1 MMKIPFEDLA
11 RQLEVSAITLERWIR
26 QGRIPVQRQGEMC
39 FFERSEIEEWARTHS
54 LRLDLEAPPE
64 PIRPPQADNTLI
76 DSIRRGGVRQIL
88 VGNDVATT
96 LRAVVRA
103 LPISDDERPDL
114 LRRFLEREELSST
127 GIGNALAVPHPR
139 NPVGD
144 LVKKPMIA
152 VFFLDHPI
160 DWKAVDGRPVS
171 TLFVVLSP
179 SVREHLQTL
188 VRLSYCLRD
197 PYLCSQLAEAP
208 EMDGVIEAFRRIEFS
223 AGEGLND

>member
-1 MMKIPFEDLA
+1 MKIPFEDLA

-26 QGRIPVQRQGEMC
+26 QGRIPLQRQGEMC

-54 LRLDLEAPPE
+54 LSLDLEARPE
-64 PIRPPQADNTLI
+64 PSPPPQTDNSLI
-76 DSIRRGGVRQIL
+76 ESIRRGGVRQVL
-88 VGNDVATT
+88 VGNDVAST

-103 LPISDDERPDL
+103 LPISDAERPDL
-114 LRRFLEREELSST
+114 LRRLLEREELSST
-127 GIGNALAVPHPR
+127 GIGNAIAVPHPR

-160 DWKAVDGRPVS
+160 DWRAVDGRPVS

-179 SVREHLQTL
+179 SVREHLRTL
-188 VRLSYCLRD
+188 LRLSYSLRD
-197 PYLCSQLAEAP
+197 SYLCSQLAGAP
-208 EMDGVIEAFRRIEFS
+208 DMDELLEAFRRIEVS
-223 AGEGLND
+223 VDES